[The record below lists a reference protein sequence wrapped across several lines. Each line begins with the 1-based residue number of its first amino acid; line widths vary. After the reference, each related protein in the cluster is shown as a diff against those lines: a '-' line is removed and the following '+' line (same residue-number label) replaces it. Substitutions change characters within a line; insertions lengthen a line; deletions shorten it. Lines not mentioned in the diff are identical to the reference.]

1 MAVIRTKKVNV
12 FFIGVVTIAVLL
24 CCCGSAMAAQE
35 GDYKYAVTAGQAR
48 ITDYLGTGGGVVVP
62 SVLGGFPVT
71 SIGDGAFADC
81 SDLIGVTIPEGV
93 SSIGERAFSNCSS
106 LTSVSLPDTLALI
119 GNRAFENCTSLTA
132 IVIPKQAALA
142 GSETFEGCTNLTSI
156 TFRSAA
162 TTYDQAYRRIMT
174 GTGGYS
180 TITATVTLPSRDKAA
195 DLDITSNNGAA
206 SYNYFGCQR
215 KDNDSSDF
223 DFEFGF
229 GFKPCEN
236 NMMQFGIYY
245 SIKAGSG
252 ENAVRDW
259 RWLRPETGD
268 RKFYAFDYG
277 TTHQIQL
284 SVLDGK
290 IRAAIHDE
298 DGNLE
303 YSGSWSFSGP
313 VENGLDQSVR
323 RVTSLLVPVGRSAS
337 AKNYFWTSTNVGSG
351 SGLNAANP
359 SNCRATTF
367 SSGDGDWVMVKQGS
381 EYFQETVSFDIN

>member
-1 MAVIRTKKVNV
+1 MIFTFKYEGTGYDMAVIRTKKVNV

-162 TTYDQAYRRIMT
+162 TTYDQAYRRIM

-180 TITATVTLPSRDKAA
+180 TITVLLLSLQEIRQQIWISPA
-195 DLDITSNNGAA
+195 ITARHPTIISAK
-206 SYNYFGCQR
+206 R

-236 NMMQFGIYY
+236 NRCGW
-245 SIKAGSG
+245 
-252 ENAVRDW
+252 D
-259 RWLRPETGD
+259 
-268 RKFYAFDYG
+268 
-277 TTHQIQL
+277 
-284 SVLDGK
+284 
-290 IRAAIHDE
+290 
-298 DGNLE
+298 
-303 YSGSWSFSGP
+303 
-313 VENGLDQSVR
+313 
-323 RVTSLLVPVGRSAS
+323 LLQYQGR
-337 AKNYFWTSTNVGSG
+337 F
-351 SGLNAANP
+351 
-359 SNCRATTF
+359 R
-367 SSGDGDWVMVKQGS
+367 
-381 EYFQETVSFDIN
+381 